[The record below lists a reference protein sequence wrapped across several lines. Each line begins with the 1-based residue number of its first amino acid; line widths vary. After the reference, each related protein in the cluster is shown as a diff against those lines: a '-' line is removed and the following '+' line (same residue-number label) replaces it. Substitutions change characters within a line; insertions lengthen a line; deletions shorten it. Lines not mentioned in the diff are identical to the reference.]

1 MYRLAL
7 LIVAA
12 ALTLTA
18 ATLEKLSMDKMIA
31 QSTGIVRG
39 KIIGVSSGFRGTA
52 GRGGMI
58 YTHYTVKVQERLKGT
73 AGSTVEV
80 SVPGGTAQGFRQVFA
95 GSPALNTGEEY
106 VFFLW
111 TSRSGLTQIMG
122 LTQGLFTT
130 TQESGGIQMLS
141 RGASSEPMIDP
152 ATGAPVADSGVRL
165 SLSELRQRIAG
176 AHVE

>member
-7 LIVAA
+7 LIVAV
-12 ALTLTA
+12 ALTLPA
-18 ATLEKLSMDKMIA
+18 ATLEKLSMERMIS
-31 QSTGIVRG
+31 QSSGIVRG
-39 KIIGVSSGFRGTA
+39 TITGVRSGFRGTA

-73 AGSTVEV
+73 VGSTIEV

-95 GSPALNTGEEY
+95 GSPVLNAGEEY

-122 LTQGLFTT
+122 LTQGLFTM
-130 TQESGGIQMLS
+130 TQDSGGKQVLS

-152 ATGAPVADSGVRL
+152 ASGAPVPDSSVQFT
-165 SLSELRQRIAG
+165 LSELRKRIAG
-176 AHVE
+176 ARSE